1 MFEQFLDIAA
11 LSCLVLAALLSAAAG
26 VGLLRFTDSLSR
38 LHAATK
44 PQIFGL
50 LLVIAAVAIDERSLG
65 VFLALV
71 PVFVFQALTAPTA
84 AHMVGR
90 AAYRTGQLDD
100 NIILVDELG
109 PAIDRATAR
118 AAEQGNGQDLA
129 DEARDRE
136 LAALDQDGQNRILDG
151 VIAQRR
157 AEQQRAER
165 EYRARQERGYD
176 LDEKAPEQPPRG
188 PGVS

>member
-1 MFEQFLDIAA
+1 MFDQILDIAA
-11 LSCLVLAALLSAAAG
+11 LVCLVLAALLSAAAG

-90 AAYRTGQLDD
+90 AAYRTGQLDGE
-100 NIILVDELG
+100 IILVDELG
-109 PAIDRATAR
+109 PAVARATAR
-118 AAEQGNGQDLA
+118 AAEQDREQALA
-129 DEARDRE
+129 EEARDRE
-136 LAALDQDGQNRILDG
+136 LAGLDRADQNRVLDDAI
-151 VIAQRR
+151 VQRR
-157 AEQQRAER
+157 AERLRGERAPGKQGEFDA
-165 EYRARQERGYD
+165 E
-176 LDEKAPEQPPRG
+176 PPGSG
-188 PGVS
+188 PGLI